1 MADTIV
7 VNEIV
12 DTIVIAVGGEQG
24 PPGITDFNPNVSLIG
39 DVTAN
44 GSTGANITVTLAT
57 TGVLA
62 GSYTKVVVDSKGRV
76 TGGTN
81 PATLATMGII
91 DAYTKIEMDSALAN
105 ATPSFSTLT
114 GKPNS
119 IAGYGILDGVSTS
132 QIGVTI
138 AGLGSNGLVSPSQLP
153 SYIDNIVEYST
164 VNNFPT
170 LGVAGTI
177 YIDTSTKAS
186 YRWSGSAYI
195 NVGKSGG
202 TVTVNF
208 TDILSKPTTLS
219 GYGILDGVSS
229 TLVGVNSG
237 LATLGPTGKLTTSQM
252 PAAVDQIVE
261 VSTYNNLPV
270 NGFSSVI
277 YLVLDDNKI
286 YRFSGSAYVEIS
298 SAGIADEAI
307 KLHTPRTLSSIG
319 DVLWTSEPFD
329 GSTNVSSIANLKA
342 SGVTAGTYNKVTVNS
357 KGIVTAALNE
367 DLYTKLEVDS
377 AIYNSTPSFTNLRD
391 KPNSIATFGI
401 TDAYTK
407 SEVNTAISNA
417 TPAWG
422 TLQGKPTTIIGFGIT
437 DALSTANVGVSVA
450 SLVNGLVPAS
460 QLPSYVDDVVEL
472 STLAAFPSEGET
484 GKIYVAL
491 DTNLSYRW
499 SGSTYI
505 IMGGTTTDAGLLTS
519 GTLDAARLPAL
530 TGSDVTSNAGSGEL
544 VLSTTGVTSGT
555 YTSVTVDTKGRV
567 SAGSNPGGVVVSVA
581 ALSITTNGDDVS
593 STVLNSTT
601 TPVITLNLPTAN
613 ATSRGALSA
622 TDWSIFNGK
631 QAALVSGT
639 TIKTING
646 SSILGSGDIVVA
658 SSYTLPPATP
668 TTLGG
673 VKVDGTTITVDGAGK
688 ITAVGGGG
696 GGTGAFASF
705 SIVDG
710 ELVVEHSSSFTLSIV
725 DGEFISEYN

>member
-1 MADTIV
+1 
-7 VNEIV
+7 
-12 DTIVIAVGGEQG
+12 
-24 PPGITDFNPNVSLIG
+24 
-39 DVTAN
+39 
-44 GSTGANITVTLAT
+44 
-57 TGVLA
+57 
-62 GSYTKVVVDSKGRV
+62 
-76 TGGTN
+76 
-81 PATLATMGII
+81 
-91 DAYTKIEMDSALAN
+91 MDSALAN
-105 ATPSFSTLT
+105 ATPSFATLT

-119 IAGYGILDGVSTS
+119 LAGYGILDGVSTS

-195 NVGKSGG
+195 NVGQSGG

-208 TDILSKPTTLS
+208 TDILSKPTTLA

-229 TLVGVNSG
+229 TLIGADSG

-261 VSTYNNLPV
+261 IGTYTSLPV
-270 NGFSSVI
+270 QGSTSVI
-277 YLVLDDNKI
+277 YLTLDDNKI
-286 YRFSGSAYVEIS
+286 YRFSGSAYIEIS
-298 SAGIADEAI
+298 SAGTADEAI
-307 KLHTPRTLSSIG
+307 KFHTPRTISATG
-319 DVLWTSEPFD
+319 DVIWTSQPFD
-329 GSTNVSSIANLKA
+329 GSTNVSSVANLKA

-407 SEVNTAISNA
+407 SEVDAAIGTA
-417 TPAWG
+417 TPAWS

-437 DALSTANVGVSVA
+437 DAVSTANVGVSVA
-450 SLVNGLVPAS
+450 SLVSGLVPAS
-460 QLPSYVDDVVEL
+460 QLPSYVDDVVEF

-505 IMGGTTTDAGLLTS
+505 AMGGTTTDAALLTS
-519 GTLDAARLPAL
+519 GTLGAARLPAF
-530 TGSDVTSNAGSGEL
+530 TGDDVTSNVGSGVL
-544 VLSTTGVTSGT
+544 VLSTTGVTAGT

-567 SAGSNPGGVVVSVA
+567 SAG
-581 ALSITTNGDDVS
+581 
-593 STVLNSTT
+593 T
-601 TPVITLNLPTAN
+601 TPV
-613 ATSRGALSA
+613 
-622 TDWSIFNGK
+622 
-631 QAALVSGT
+631 
-639 TIKTING
+639 
-646 SSILGSGDIVVA
+646 
-658 SSYTLPPATP
+658 ATP
-668 TTLGG
+668 TTLGS

-688 ITAVGGGG
+688 ITAVGGGS